1 MCKLSIIIPHFNS
14 VHTLQKLIDSIPAR
28 SDVQTIVVD
37 DKSDQNPEDSL
48 PKEYLDRTILLNN
61 TTEKKGA
68 GVCRNIGLEHAR
80 GEWVLFAD
88 ADDFFLDGFF
98 EEVQNYFDSDFD
110 VIYFKSMSINTE
122 TKEISIRNLYLEKII
137 DNYLKKR
144 GQEAEL
150 LLRFRVSVPWAKLI
164 NRNFIEKNKIRFDE
178 VIASNDVMFSTKV
191 GYYMKN
197 FDVSDERIYCVTRNQ
212 DNLTMK
218 KSEAVFDSRFGV
230 FIDRCNFL
238 QQRLD
243 KKDFSALRLAGFNWI
258 IVALSYKLGLQKT
271 VEVYSEL
278 RKNKIKMFGLRYFD
292 PVYQI
297 KKFLYYWRYYH
308 N

>member
-1 MCKLSIIIPHFNS
+1 MTQLSIIIPHFN
-14 VHTLQKLIDSIPAR
+14 TPTKLKKLLGSIPDS

-48 PKEYLDRTILLNN
+48 PKEYLDRIILLNN